1 MKYKI
6 KHKEIL
12 ILIGVS
18 LLFILT
24 LPVSLFML
32 GVLWILFIED
42 IEEVVKENNK
52 NHNQ

>member
-1 MKYKI
+1 MQKI

-32 GVLWILFIED
+32 GVLWVLFIED
-42 IEEVVKENNK
+42 IEKTIKESDK
-52 NHNQ
+52 CHN